1 MGDLTPS
8 VPLSVRGE
16 GEESVSGP
24 PPQTPGKRL
33 PHASPRGV
41 VAIVG
46 HTGVGKSA
54 LALHLAQAFG
64 GEIVNAD
71 SRQVYR
77 GMDIG
82 TAKPS
87 PEERALVPHHL
98 FDLVDPDGAFSL
110 ALYQEKANAAIQ
122 DILSRGRLPLL
133 VGGSGQYVWA
143 VLEGVRVPRVP
154 PDPAFRRAMLE
165 RAERDGP
172 QALFAELE
180 AIDPEAARRIDPRN
194 VRRVVR
200 ALEVCRATGA
210 RFSDLQ
216 RKEPPP
222 FESLVIGLALERA
235 ELYRRIDARVD
246 AMVAQG
252 WVEEVRVLLERGYS
266 LDLPSMSA
274 VGYREIA
281 LHLRGDITLDEAVA
295 RAKASVHGL
304 VRHQGAWFRR
314 SDPRIRWLDAAGDV
328 CSATEALVREWL
340 AGSGGS
346 QAGRT

>member
-1 MGDLTPS
+1 
-8 VPLSVRGE
+8 
-16 GEESVSGP
+16 
-24 PPQTPGKRL
+24 
-33 PHASPRGV
+33 
-41 VAIVG
+41 
-46 HTGVGKSA
+46 
-54 LALHLAQAFG
+54 
-64 GEIVNAD
+64 
-71 SRQVYR
+71 
-77 GMDIG
+77 MDIG

-98 FDLVDPDGAFSL
+98 FDLVDPDGEFSL
-110 ALYQEKANAAIQ
+110 ALYQEQANAAIQ
-122 DILSRGRLPLL
+122 DVLRRGRLPLL

-154 PDPAFRRAMLE
+154 PDTAFRRAMQE
-165 RAERDGP
+165 RVERDGS
-172 QALFAELE
+172 QALFVELE

-210 RFSDLQ
+210 QFSDLQ

-222 FESLVIGLALERA
+222 FESLVIGLELERA

-252 WVEEVRVLLERGYS
+252 WVDEVRALLARGYS

-295 RAKASVHGL
+295 RAKASVHGFA
-304 VRHQGAWFRR
+304 RHQGAWFRR
-314 SDPRIRWLDAAGDV
+314 NDPRIRWLDATGDA
-328 CSATEALVREWL
+328 CSAAESLVRAWL
-340 AGSGGS
+340 RGDGGS
-346 QAGRT
+346 QAGKT